1 MLSIL
6 WFSQGTT
13 KHVGFFWGCDAGL
26 PIRPQLRTQELFEE
40 RWAASGLEPKV
51 EQEPKA
57 KQSEEKAAP
66 SGERGALVIL
76 GKLLF

>member
-1 MLSIL
+1 MLG
-6 WFSQGTT
+6 FSGGAMQVCLFD
-13 KHVGFFWGCDAGL
+13 HSCAGCA
-26 PIRPQLRTQELFEE
+26 PARQELFEE

-51 EQEPKA
+51 EQQPKA

-76 GKLLF
+76 GKFFF